1 MRCPPVLDDE
11 KTRLAA
17 LTAYGLSA
25 DQALP
30 DLDPVVNIAAR
41 VFNMPVAAV
50 NMIGADHVFFAAS
63 TGLSAEDLDMRRDV
77 SFCGH
82 AIAHD
87 GVLVVPDATLD
98 ERFNQNPLV
107 TGSAGIRFYA
117 GVPLRSPQ
125 GHAIGALCVI
135 DHKPHHDFSRD
146 DEVRLRELAQM
157 AADRLELRRV
167 EVAAHQSPVGATTEP
182 EGHDEEVEVHRLA
195 NTDTLTGLPNRLFIR
210 RQTEKLLAGTGRAGV
225 ILLDLDGFKEV
236 NNELGCLAGDHL
248 LCEVAQRLLRVTAT
262 NGTVA
267 RVGGDEFVILLE
279 NEINHERAMSV
290 ARSAISALAGPISAN
305 GQEVRVTAC
314 CGVAIAPFHAVE
326 ALELISNADL
336 ALTRA
341 KSIGRAQSF
350 VFVPELR
357 TEVRAR
363 RLNNIELD
371 RALSDGEF
379 VLFYQPQV
387 LLSDGSLTGAEA
399 LIRWWHPQRG
409 LLSPAAFLPALESGP
424 LASSAGLWVLDQ
436 ACAQAALWR
445 RRGAENFRIGV
456 NLFSIQLRVGDLVTD
471 VMSALERHGL
481 PPEALELEI
490 TENTAFERDT
500 CALEALQRL
509 RQYGVGVAFDDFGT
523 GFASLSSLKRC
534 PVSRLKIDRSF
545 VQGMLGSKEDA
556 AVVRAILGMA
566 RSFRVET
573 VAEGVENE
581 QQRKALWEMG
591 CSEGQGY
598 LFGRPLSAVQF
609 DEIFRMG
616 WQSLASQGNRAVPH
630 DNDAQHHK
638 TPSGTVSRS

>member
-1 MRCPPVLDDE
+1 LEDE
-11 KTRLAA
+11 ETRLKA

-25 DQALP
+25 DWALP

-41 VFNMPVAAV
+41 VLNMPFAAV

-63 TGLSAEDLDMRRDV
+63 TGFGAADLDMRRGV

-82 AIAHD
+82 AIAQD
-87 GVLVVPDATLD
+87 GVLIVPDAALD
-98 ERFNQNPLV
+98 ERFKENPLV
-107 TGSAGIRFYA
+107 TGPAGIRFYA

-135 DHKPHHDFSRD
+135 DQKPHHDFSHD
-146 DEVRLRELAQM
+146 DEIRLRELAKM

-167 EVAAHQSPVGATTEP
+167 EVAAHQSPAIASP
-182 EGHDEEVEVHRLA
+182 ESDGHDEEIEVRRLA
-195 NTDTLTGLPNRLFIR
+195 NTDTLTGLPNRLSVC
-210 RQTEKLLAGTGRAGV
+210 RQTEKKLAETGRAGV

-248 LCEVAQRLLRVTAT
+248 LCEVAQRLLKAT
-262 NGTVA
+262 GANGMVA
-267 RVGGDEFVILLE
+267 RLGGDEFVILLE
-279 NEINHERAMSV
+279 GEINHERAMCV
-290 ARSAISALAGPISAN
+290 ARSAISAVAEPIVAN
-305 GQEVRVTAC
+305 GQEVRITAC
-314 CGVAIAPFHAVE
+314 CGVAIAPIHASE
-326 ALELISNADL
+326 ALELINNADL
-336 ALTRA
+336 ALARA
-341 KSIGRAQSF
+341 KSTGRAQSF

-357 TEVRAR
+357 TKVIAR
-363 RLNNIELD
+363 RLSNIELD
-371 RALSDGEF
+371 RAVNNGEF

-387 LLSDGSLTGAEA
+387 RLTDGSLTGAEA

-409 LLSPAAFLPALESGP
+409 LLSPGAFLPALESGP
-424 LASSAGLWVLDQ
+424 LASIAGAWVLDQ

-445 RRGAENFRIGV
+445 RRGAHDFRIGV

-490 TENTAFERDT
+490 TENTALERDT
-500 CALEALQRL
+500 CASEALQRL

-523 GFASLSSLKRC
+523 GYASLSSLKRY

-566 RSFRVET
+566 RSFRMET
-573 VAEGVENE
+573 IAEGVENE
-581 QQRKALWEMG
+581 QQRKALWELG

-598 LFGRPLSAVQF
+598 LFGRPLSASRF

-616 WQSLASQGNRAVPH
+616 QQGPALRGTRAVPH
-630 DNDAQHHK
+630 DNDGQHHK
-638 TPSGTVSRS
+638 TSFRTVSRS